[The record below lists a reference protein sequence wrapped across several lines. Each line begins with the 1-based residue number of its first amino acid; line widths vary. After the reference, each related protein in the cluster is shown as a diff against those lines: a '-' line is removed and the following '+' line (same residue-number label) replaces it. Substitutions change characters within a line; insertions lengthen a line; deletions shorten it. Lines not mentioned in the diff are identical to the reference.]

1 MLVWLLLLSSTA
13 NASVNNNNKE
23 ANTIKEVDKSPTF
36 EDDEL
41 LAELEESVLLL
52 PGIQMSPRKVKG
64 TVDDIG
70 NFTLTSTLPVPQTI
84 CWETNNNY
92 LTVIDPEVGKNYSAG
107 NFCVEVL
114 HDGETTVFFSSSLLG
129 IYNIRFYVLEDE
141 VREYLV
147 SDDSPQLV
155 IRRSNENMNTFVT
168 IFFSATIGLAIAL
181 MGLDIDLKIVA
192 DTFKRPIGPAVGM
205 FSQFIV
211 MPVFSYF
218 IGWLLLETTYE
229 RLGLLLLG
237 CAPGGAAS
245 NFWTAMYK
253 GDVNLSCTMTFLS
266 SCFSFAFTTLWVYVL
281 GTPLVGKDIPIPYLR
296 LVISLASF
304 TLPLIIGVGYKHF
317 FPKSGELLKKKVS
330 RPFFLFCLLI
340 MPAIGIWNNIYF
352 FYLCEWTHLI
362 SGALLGI
369 AGYTMGAGLAF
380 VFRMGK
386 PQIIAI
392 SLETAFQNG
401 GIAFIILNLTF
412 PSPYREMGIMPILG
426 FFFLATGPIMMI
438 VYAVYV
444 IVKRVFYK
452 DEFTEVNQ
460 EDPAVLRKL

>member
-1 MLVWLLLLSSTA
+1 MLVWLLLLSSMA

-36 EDDEL
+36 EDDL

-70 NFTLTSTLPVPQTI
+70 NFTLTSTLPAPQTI

-304 TLPLIIGVGYKHF
+304 TLPLIIG
-317 FPKSGELLKKKVS
+317 
-330 RPFFLFCLLI
+330 
-340 MPAIGIWNNIYF
+340 
-352 FYLCEWTHLI
+352 
-362 SGALLGI
+362 
-369 AGYTMGAGLAF
+369 
-380 VFRMGK
+380 
-386 PQIIAI
+386 
-392 SLETAFQNG
+392 
-401 GIAFIILNLTF
+401 
-412 PSPYREMGIMPILG
+412 
-426 FFFLATGPIMMI
+426 
-438 VYAVYV
+438 
-444 IVKRVFYK
+444 
-452 DEFTEVNQ
+452 
-460 EDPAVLRKL
+460 